1 MERKNII
8 KGVFYLILIVLT
20 ISAIVYII
28 NGGIINIPNPFP
40 NKNSDIVKSIQDTTE
55 TMLIEPSNN
64 MKNTYYIDF
73 DVYYSASAKRVHIIH
88 DRISPIIKLK
98 MATGQLIIEY
108 LDSSPNNRYVYNTR
122 EKKLTNVT
130 EYFTNEGLIEDFT
143 HPVLDNIDD
152 TTDKSENPSSCI
164 CPPPGSVADSN
175 TGTAGDFLDT
185 AKVMKIITPSV
196 SFQRN
201 NKIEIRQNLRMID
214 IYLNKELIH
223 TELLEHVPY
232 LHPGKGLL
240 LPHDAGKYV
249 RINKFSFKNKLEE

>member
-1 MERKNII
+1 MERKNKI
-8 KGVFYLILIVLT
+8 KGVFYLILTVLT

-28 NGGIINIPNPFP
+28 KTYR
-40 NKNSDIVKSIQDTTE
+40 NKNSDIVIVNNVQDTTE

-73 DVYYSASAKRVHIIH
+73 DVYYSASAKRVHVIH

-98 MATGQLIIEY
+98 MGTGQLIIEY

-143 HPVLDNIDD
+143 HPVIDNDD
-152 TTDKSENPSSCI
+152 TTDKSEISSSCI

-175 TGTAGDFLDT
+175 TGTDGDFLDT
-185 AKVMKIITPSV
+185 AKVMKIVTPSV

-214 IYLNKELIH
+214 VYLNKELIH

-240 LPHDAGKYV
+240 LPNDAGKYI

>member
-28 NGGIINIPNPFP
+28 KTYP
-40 NKNSDIVKSIQDTTE
+40 NKNSDIVNNVQDTTE

-73 DVYYSASAKRVHIIH
+73 DVYYSASAKRVHVIH

-98 MATGQLIIEY
+98 MGTGQLIIEY

-143 HPVLDNIDD
+143 HGVLDNNDD
-152 TTDKSENPSSCI
+152 TNEKDENPSSCI
-164 CPPPGSVADSN
+164 CPPPGSVADSD
-175 TGTAGDFLDT
+175 TGTGGDFLDT
-185 AKVMKIITPSV
+185 AKVMKIVTPSV

-214 IYLNKELIH
+214 VYLNKELIH

-240 LPHDAGKYV
+240 LPNDAGKYI

>member
-28 NGGIINIPNPFP
+28 KTYP
-40 NKNSDIVKSIQDTTE
+40 NKNSDIVNNVQDTTE

-64 MKNTYYIDF
+64 MKNTYYINF
-73 DVYYSASAKRVHIIH
+73 DVYYSASAKRVHVIH

-98 MATGQLIIEY
+98 MGTGQLIIEY

-143 HPVLDNIDD
+143 HPVLDNGD

-175 TGTAGDFLDT
+175 TGTGGDFLDT
-185 AKVMKIITPSV
+185 AKVMKIVTPSV

-214 IYLNKELIH
+214 VYLNKELIH

-240 LPHDAGKYV
+240 LPNDAGKYI

>member
-28 NGGIINIPNPFP
+28 KKYS
-40 NKNSDIVKSIQDTTE
+40 NKNSDIVNNVQDTTE

-73 DVYYSASAKRVHIIH
+73 DVYYSASAKRVHVIH

-98 MATGQLIIEY
+98 MGTGQLIIEY

-143 HPVLDNIDD
+143 HGVLDNNDD
-152 TTDKSENPSSCI
+152 TNDNGENPSSCI
-164 CPPPGSVADSN
+164 CPPPGSVADSD
-175 TGTAGDFLDT
+175 TGTGGDFLDT

-214 IYLNKELIH
+214 VYLNKELIH

-240 LPHDAGKYV
+240 LPNDAGKYV